1 MSDIALFIIAVG
13 IGRQVD
19 TTYPVSIGGA
29 IIAIAVQGLFF
40 YWVWCW
46 SERWSE
52 KRKQKKQSKQEKK
65 REEIIMNN

>member
-40 YWVWCW
+40 IGYGVGRNDGVK
-46 SERWSE
+46 SESRKSSRSR
-52 KRKQKKQSKQEKK
+52 KRSA
-65 REEIIMNN
+65 RR